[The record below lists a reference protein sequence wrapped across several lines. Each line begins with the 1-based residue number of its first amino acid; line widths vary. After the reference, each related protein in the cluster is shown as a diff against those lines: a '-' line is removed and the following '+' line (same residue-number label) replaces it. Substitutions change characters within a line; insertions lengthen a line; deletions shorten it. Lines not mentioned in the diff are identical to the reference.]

1 MTTEEIINETYPYRL
16 PVFVL
21 NNTEGYSQV
30 VLNNVCIDDV
40 RNNITYN
47 NNALM
52 FLRKKQFV
60 PGINL
65 NKKVYTD
72 LEEISQQTNKNLQQ
86 QKLTKLINK
95 NYLITEFNQGNT
107 REYLNSKI

>member
-72 LEEISQQTNKNLQQ
+72 LEEISPGTMVNKQESSEPSTTKVNQVNK
-86 QKLTKLINK
+86 QKLSNNGI
-95 NYLITEFNQGNT
+95 
-107 REYLNSKI
+107 

>member
-1 MTTEEIINETYPYRL
+1 MSTEEIINETYPYRL

-21 NNTEGYSQV
+21 DNTEGYSQV
-30 VLNNVCIDDV
+30 VLNHVLIDDV

-52 FLRKKQFV
+52 FLRKKQLV

-65 NKKVYTD
+65 NKKIYTD
-72 LEEISQQTNKNLQQ
+72 LEKISPETVD
-86 QKLTKLINK
+86 
-95 NYLITEFNQGNT
+95 NT
-107 REYLNSKI
+107 TRKSKVSKS